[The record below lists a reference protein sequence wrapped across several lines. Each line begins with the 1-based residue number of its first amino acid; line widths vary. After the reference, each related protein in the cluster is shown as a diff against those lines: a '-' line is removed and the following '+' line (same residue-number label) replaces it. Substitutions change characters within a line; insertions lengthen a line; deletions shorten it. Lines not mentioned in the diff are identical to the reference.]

1 MRHFR
6 TAAKGGTRND
16 TDLVEEFVARGGKFL
31 ASEADLESWGAA
43 ERTLGLFSSSHM
55 EWEQYRAGSG
65 QPSLATMTRAA
76 LARLAASPRG
86 YLLVVEGGRI
96 DHAHHHNQAR
106 KAMVE
111 TLALEAAVEAALE
124 LSSRE
129 DTLVVVTADHS
140 HAVTINGYADRGNNI
155 LGTYMDIEKV
165 NTLMWTTEIYI

>member
-1 MRHFR
+1 M
-6 TAAKGGTRND
+6 D
-16 TDLVEEFVARGGKFL
+16 TVTDVT
-31 ASEADLESWGAA
+31 D
-43 ERTLGLFSSSHM
+43 ER
-55 EWEQYRAGSG
+55 
-65 QPSLATMTRAA
+65 MTVN
-76 LARLAASPRG
+76 LNGEP
-86 YLLVVEGGRI
+86 
-96 DHAHHHNQAR
+96 DHHHNQAR

-165 NTLMWTTEIYI
+165 NTLMCGPQRSIFE